1 MTMKYKCSYSVKFD
15 SNSTTRYNSSE
26 VRSYKIM
33 KVQEHMNE
41 YTYEEAAQ
49 ELGVSVYTIRTA
61 TSRGNILTV
70 RRKGSKN
77 KYISAEEIER
87 VRGKSLLSRR
97 KPVAPAPAPAPAPIA
112 GATEAM
118 TTERLGMVTQ
128 VIMAIFNGL
137 TIEAGKVSSLL
148 INAILA
154 PNQFPE
160 STKELSNLMS
170 VLSTKQGISPTDIG
184 EFIQRLDTATSKD
197 LHSEQAIPDEFK
209 VRGAAFLAEE
219 AQRQRVLLPA

>member
-1 MTMKYKCSYSVKFD
+1 MK
-15 SNSTTRYNSSE
+15 
-26 VRSYKIM
+26 
-33 KVQEHMNE
+33 E
-41 YTYEEAAQ
+41 YTYEEAAK

-61 TSRGNILTV
+61 TSRGNVLTV

-77 KYISAEEIER
+77 KYISADEIER

-97 KPVAPAPAPAPAPIA
+97 KSVAPTNPTPASAPASPV
-112 GATEAM
+112 TEAM

-137 TIEAGKVSSLL
+137 TVEAGKVSSLL

-160 STKELSNLMS
+160 STKELQNLMG
-170 VLSTKQGISPTDIG
+170 VLTAKQGISPTDIG

-197 LHSEQAIPDEFK
+197 LHTEQTIPEEFK
-209 VRGAAFLAEE
+209 VRGATFLAEE